1 MDRAMAICR
10 YLHKYHTGRE
20 RAVHSSE
27 LQELFSVNA
36 RNLRRH
42 INRLRQEGFPICSDE
57 TGYYYADSQQEINKT
72 VCRLNGLVTQVSNA
86 RTGLLYAS
94 VFPVAVNVEIK
105 VSMEGDDVCGRM

>member
-1 MDRAMAICR
+1 MDRSIAICR
-10 YLHKYHTGRE
+10 YLQKYHTGRE
-20 RAVHSSE
+20 RAVHSCE
-27 LQELFSVNA
+27 LQQLFSLNA

-57 TGYYYADSQQEINKT
+57 TGYYYADNQKEINRT

-94 VFPVAVNVEIK
+94 VFPVAVNVEIN
-105 VSMEGDDVCGRM
+105 VNVDGGFIDAG